1 MLQFWKKS
9 KADNDKNSFASASR
23 TLEPDSARPKDK
35 TLPLSSFDDEGLF
48 DIDEFE
54 STKRRSK
61 LSRTLHEVLSD
72 KGALRYFMLYMESR
86 NASRYLTCWL
96 DVDVFKSNIYQCR
109 ERKLPN
115 AFSPLPGDHD
125 SLSVS
130 TDCDSYTADTNSLCD
145 YSTATVSESR
155 VTQSSIEVNSYCDRD
170 MSDISPKTRSIGE
183 ESVDD
188 KRGAHLE
195 NAVTIFKKFI
205 AQEAEF
211 NIKCSDSIRNEII
224 ENICDTEKVLLGN
237 CFNKVQSYVYDVM
250 EKEYFEA
257 FLGSDYFCKHQIDVL
272 TSGNVALDDIL
283 YNETALFYFMEF
295 LEQENTCGLLE
306 FWIAATN
313 LQQHLKNQKE
323 FFDPIEA
330 QSDAVVLYDKYFSL
344 QAHCPLG
351 FGDKVRFDVEQNI
364 CGENGLVIDCFNL
377 PLKIVEQVLERNHL
391 KPFLASQLFYKYLSE
406 LINTVQSNDYLVS
419 IENNRPLSS
428 DCSSERS
435 YSTNS
440 AFLALE
446 INSNS
451 TKRGKD
457 KCADMNIDTRQLC
470 DPDSL
475 WKRRRNHR
483 LSCGRITALGKFETD
498 LEPEPDRKG
507 FTLKNVVKKFVSLDE
522 DKKKEEMAWQVAEM
536 IVKDITNVTLNNEK
550 PRNS

>member
-1 MLQFWKKS
+1 M
-9 KADNDKNSFASASR
+9 
-23 TLEPDSARPKDK
+23 
-35 TLPLSSFDDEGLF
+35 
-48 DIDEFE
+48 
-54 STKRRSK
+54 
-61 LSRTLHEVLSD
+61 
-72 KGALRYFMLYMESR
+72 
-86 NASRYLTCWL
+86 
-96 DVDVFKSNIYQCR
+96 
-109 ERKLPN
+109 
-115 AFSPLPGDHD
+115 
-125 SLSVS
+125 
-130 TDCDSYTADTNSLCD
+130 
-145 YSTATVSESR
+145 
-155 VTQSSIEVNSYCDRD
+155 
-170 MSDISPKTRSIGE
+170 
-183 ESVDD
+183 
-188 KRGAHLE
+188 
-195 NAVTIFKKFI
+195 
-205 AQEAEF
+205 
-211 NIKCSDSIRNEII
+211 
-224 ENICDTEKVLLGN
+224 
-237 CFNKVQSYVYDVM
+237 
-250 EKEYFEA
+250 
-257 FLGSDYFCKHQIDVL
+257 
-272 TSGNVALDDIL
+272 
-283 YNETALFYFMEF
+283 
-295 LEQENTCGLLE
+295 
-306 FWIAATN
+306 
-313 LQQHLKNQKE
+313 
-323 FFDPIEA
+323 
-330 QSDAVVLYDKYFSL
+330 
-344 QAHCPLG
+344 
-351 FGDKVRFDVEQNI
+351 
-364 CGENGLVIDCFNL
+364 GLVIDCFNS

-391 KPFLASQLFYKYLSE
+391 KPFLAFQLFYKYLSE